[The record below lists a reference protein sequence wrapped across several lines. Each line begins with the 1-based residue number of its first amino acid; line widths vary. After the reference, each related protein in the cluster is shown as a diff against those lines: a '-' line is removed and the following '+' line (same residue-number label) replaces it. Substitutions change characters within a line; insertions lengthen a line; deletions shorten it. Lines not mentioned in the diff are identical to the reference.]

1 MDPVIAIGIV
11 IILVIVGMM
20 IMLMR
25 GSSEAQRRRNLSVI
39 KGSAV
44 EDKSKKNAKDDQDKR
59 RAEIARKLKE
69 QGEDDGKKRKGSMA
83 TQLEMAGIK
92 VTPRRFLLTF
102 VGISIVYV
110 LICMFGFKWSPIVA
124 ILNGVIFFFGG
135 QRMYLN
141 RRIKKRQKKFLM
153 EFADALEAMVRLLKA
168 GMPVSEAVKMSSRE
182 FAGPVGEEMSR
193 IYDAQRIGVSLADAV
208 LESARRMPLT
218 EMQMFATGISIQAQ
232 TGASLSDVL
241 MNLAG
246 VIRAR
251 FKLKRKIQAL
261 SSEAKSSA
269 AIIGSLPFLVGGG
282 MFAINPEFIE
292 PLITTTIG
300 KILLVCSAV
309 WMLTGCLV
317 MKMMINFKI

>member
-1 MDPVIAIGIV
+1 MDPIILIGIMIIFV
-11 IILVIVGMM
+11 IIGMM
-20 IMLMR
+20 VMLMR
-25 GSSEAQRRRNLSVI
+25 GGSDAQRKRNLTVI
-39 KGSAV
+39 KGAV
-44 EDKSKKNAKDDQDKR
+44 VEGKSKKNTKDDQDKR

-69 QGEDDGKKRKGSMA
+69 QGDDDGKKRKGSMS

-110 LICMFGFKWSPIVA
+110 LICLFSFKWSPVVA

-232 TGASLSDVL
+232 TGASLSEVL

-309 WMLTGCLV
+309 WMITGCLV

>member
-1 MDPVIAIGIV
+1 MDPVIPIGIL

-20 IMLMR
+20 VMLLR
-25 GSSEAQRRRNLSVI
+25 GGNEAQRRRNLSVI
-39 KGSAV
+39 KGAAV
-44 EDKSKKNAKDDQDKR
+44 EDKSRKNPKEDQDKR

-69 QGEDDGKKRKGSMA
+69 QGEEDGKKRKGSMA
-83 TQLEMAGIK
+83 TQLEMAGIRMS
-92 VTPRRFLLTF
+92 PRRFVLTF
-102 VGISIVYV
+102 MGISVVYA
-110 LICMFGFKWSPIVA
+110 LICLLGFKWSPIVA

-300 KILLVCSAV
+300 KILLVCSAM
-309 WMLTGCLV
+309 WMITGCLV

>member
-1 MDPVIAIGIV
+1 MNPFILIGGV
-11 IILVIVGMM
+11 IIVVIIGMM
-20 IMLMR
+20 VLLLR
-25 GSSEAQRRRNLSVI
+25 GNSEAQRKRNLSVI
-39 KGSAV
+39 KGAAPH
-44 EDKSKKNAKDDQDKR
+44 EKKKNSKDDQNKR

-69 QGEDDGKKRKGSMA
+69 QGDGDDLKKRKSSMA
-83 TQLEMAGIK
+83 TQLEMAGIRMN
-92 VTPRRFLLTF
+92 PRVFLLVF
-102 VGISIVYV
+102 FGISVLYV
-110 LICMFGFKWSPIVA
+110 VVCLLLFKWSPVVA

-135 QRMYLN
+135 QRMFIG
-141 RRIKKRQKKFLM
+141 RKIKKRQKKFLM

-168 GMPVSEAVKMSSRE
+168 GMPVSEAIKMSSKE
-182 FAGPVGEEMSR
+182 FEGPVGEEMSR
-193 IYDAQRIGVSLADAV
+193 IYDAQRIGVSLPDAV

-261 SSEAKSSA
+261 SSEAKASA
-269 AIIGSLPFLVGGG
+269 SIIGSLPFLVGGG
-282 MFAINPEFIE
+282 MFLINPGFIE

-300 KILLVCSAV
+300 NILLGASAF
-309 WMLTGCLV
+309 WMLTGVMV
-317 MKMMINFKI
+317 MKMMINFRI